1 MLSRLFSFASSLF
14 SSSWLSPLLIVTG
27 FTLAFMAGWKGSGL
41 VWEARWESQRAELA
55 QSHAIQIRK
64 VRDEEAQA
72 LAASEQTQ
80 RSLRESLDEV
90 KKRYEDL
97 MADLERMD
105 NSHAERVPDSER
117 NAAAS
122 ADTVPSAAAPACRP
136 CRPCD
141 RGRAYPYVRADK
153 ALEMA
158 RERDELATKLNALI
172 EFYNRL
178 REKQAAR

>member
-1 MLSRLFSFASSLF
+1 MLSRLFSFASSLL
-14 SSSWLSPLLIVTG
+14 SSSWISPLLTAVG
-27 FTLAFMAGWKGSGL
+27 LALAFMAGWKGNGL
-41 VWEARWESQRAELA
+41 VWEAKWEEQRAEIA
-55 QSHAIQIRK
+55 QDHAAQIRM

-72 LAASEQTQ
+72 LAASEQAR
-80 RSLRESLDEV
+80 RSLRDSLNEV
-90 KKRYEDL
+90 QKRYEDL
-97 MADLERMD
+97 LNGLGRVD
-105 NSHAERVPDSER
+105 NGAAERVPDGER

-122 ADTVPSAAAPACRP
+122 ADAVPSAAASACRP

-141 RGRAYPYVRADK
+141 RGRAYPYVEADK

-158 RERDELATKLNALI
+158 KERDEFATKLNALI

>member
-1 MLSRLFSFASSLF
+1 MLTAVGLA
-14 SSSWLSPLLIVTG
+14 
-27 FTLAFMAGWKGSGL
+27 LAFIAGWKGNGL
-41 VWEARWESQRAELA
+41 VWEAKWEEQRAEIA
-55 QSHAIQIRK
+55 QEYAAQIRM

-72 LAASEQTQ
+72 LAASEQAQ
-80 RSLRESLDEV
+80 CFLRNSLDEV

-97 MADLERMD
+97 VANLERVD
-105 NSHAERVPDSER
+105 DGSAERMPDGER

-122 ADTVPSAAAPACRP
+122 TDTVSSAAASACRP
-136 CRPCD
+136 CGPCKCGRP
-141 RGRAYPYVRADK
+141 RAYVEADK